1 MYVASPCSVKR
12 ASRRERERG
21 AERVSQSPVETPRS
35 AAKTKT
41 DAFAHRVSRKK
52 TFLADCSLVRV
63 DANTRSDANWQRA
76 QPRRNVAKKPGRPI
90 GALSAPRRG
99 VRRDRRRVSVRTRER
114 GDTRDPARAES
125 SRAAGSVKRR
135 DTYLEA
141 LGQGVVAGEVGLEP
155 HLGLD
160 VRAGSVLG
168 RLARAAAAAAAM
180 VEVGRCV
187 SVATSGTVVRRAA
200 VARDRR
206 ARPRERPHRPKIR
219 SARDVAVD
227 RLVDLMTLGA

>member
-1 MYVASPCSVKR
+1 
-12 ASRRERERG
+12 
-21 AERVSQSPVETPRS
+21 
-35 AAKTKT
+35 
-41 DAFAHRVSRKK
+41 
-52 TFLADCSLVRV
+52 
-63 DANTRSDANWQRA
+63 
-76 QPRRNVAKKPGRPI
+76 
-90 GALSAPRRG
+90 
-99 VRRDRRRVSVRTRER
+99 
-114 GDTRDPARAES
+114 
-125 SRAAGSVKRR
+125 VKRR

-160 VRAGSVLG
+160 VRAGGVLG

-187 SVATSGTVVRRAA
+187 SVTTSGTVVRRAA

-206 ARPRERPHRPKIR
+206 VRSRERPHRPKIR